1 LHNTLQYI
9 YTIVVQFRQQEGDKI
24 MQERMLI
31 TMKENPNVILRAIP
45 GHFVTPNAHS
55 NYYLDMTAIKSRTH
69 ESHAAALELAKKIP
83 PTTEV
88 DTIICMEGTLVIG
101 AYLADELTKNGIL
114 NVNTYKAINVI
125 STELSSARQY
135 IFRDNTKPMLE
146 GKSVIIL
153 VATAATGQTIAK
165 TAEAL
170 KYYGA
175 EVQGV
180 CSVFSVG
187 TTCFGKPIYSLFS
200 VKDLP
205 DYRISK
211 AEECPMCKKGEPVYA
226 IANPFGYSII

>member
-1 LHNTLQYI
+1 
-9 YTIVVQFRQQEGDKI
+9 
-24 MQERMLI
+24 MQERILI
-31 TMKENPNVILRAIP
+31 TMKENPDVILRAIP

-69 ESHAAALELAKKIP
+69 EAHAAAIEFAKKIP
-83 PTTEV
+83 PTTVV
-88 DTIICMEGTLVIG
+88 DTIVCMEGTQVIG

-125 STELSSARQY
+125 TTELSSTGQY
-135 IFRDNTKPMLE
+135 IVRDNLKPMFE
-146 GKSVIIL
+146 GKNVIIL
-153 VATAATGQTIAK
+153 VATAATGKTIAK
-165 TAEAL
+165 TAEAI

-175 EVQGV
+175 KVRGV

-205 DYRISK
+205 DYRNCP
-211 AEECPMCKKGEPVYA
+211 AEECPMCKNGQPVYA
-226 IANPFGYSII
+226 IANPFGYSIL